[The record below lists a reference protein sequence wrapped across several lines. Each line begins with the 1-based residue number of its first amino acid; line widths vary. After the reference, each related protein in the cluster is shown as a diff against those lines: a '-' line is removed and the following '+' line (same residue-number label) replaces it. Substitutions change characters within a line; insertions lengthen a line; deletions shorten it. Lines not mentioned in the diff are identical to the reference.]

1 MSNLISVPRELLER
15 ALTILA
21 LSPSGLYGELRNLL
35 AKPAANTD
43 VRTILLDVVPGDGD
57 GREVYATCCDDI
69 VTMLS
74 DQADRIEELEAAQP
88 QGAPVAWRVT
98 GNGGLTVT
106 PEYPKW
112 ALGERGLTITPL
124 YTEQPAPVAVV
135 LPDVCTLSNIIRK
148 VDGNHSLGAGALAE
162 AIIDEVARLNTK

>member
-21 LSPSGLYGELRNLL
+21 LSPSGLYGELRALL
-35 AKPAANTD
+35 AKPAA
-43 VRTILLDVVPGDGD
+43 
-57 GREVYATCCDDI
+57 
-69 VTMLS
+69 
-74 DQADRIEELEAAQP
+74 QP
-88 QGAPVAWRVT
+88 QGEPVEDCET
-98 GNGGLTVT
+98 F
-106 PEYPKW
+106 EYQLDM
-112 ALGERGLTITPL
+112 LGPIDRCNVSCGSYGDKYHQWNDAGPYVEYEDHVKHVELYKQEVERLSKL

-162 AIIDEVARLNTK
+162 AIIDEVTRLNTK